1 MESETLDNKINNLEN
16 SVSIMNNNYF
26 HIIKKLNELESNL
39 KEFINNNSNNNNNN
53 SNNNNNNNIYD
64 NIKFDIPKI
73 ERQHAFR
80 ISN

>member
-1 MESETLDNKINNLEN
+1 MDSETLENKINNLEN
-16 SVSIMNNNYF
+16 SVSIMNHNYF

-39 KEFINNNSNNNNNN
+39 KKIINNNS
-53 SNNNNNNNIYD
+53 NNNNNIYD